1 MCFIVCSISQTLT
14 PMRFWKLSGS
24 ELKPQVIRDR
34 VMHSPS
40 LIPNNCTSMSG
51 DIDATADRRV
61 NCSVLEF
68 SPDDFDVHDTA
79 VHRRSST

>member
-1 MCFIVCSISQTLT
+1 VN
-14 PMRFWKLSGS
+14 
-24 ELKPQVIRDR
+24 RDS

-51 DIDATADRRV
+51 AIDATADRRV
-61 NCSVLEF
+61 DCSRVEF
-68 SPDDFDVHDTA
+68 SPDDLDVHDTA